1 MISLVTIVFSG
12 DLDLVRYQARSLAL
26 LVRPEI
32 INDINLVINDV
43 NEGDIRRTLAE
54 MRPEYGPHTAKVR
67 IVGGDEVLLNVPRK
81 TRRSLFEWFYV
92 DNRHRLPF
100 ASAQGWHGG
109 NGYRMQ
115 QALKLASAR
124 VADCDRMLILDGKNI
139 FLRDFDP
146 AEFFDEQNRGL
157 STFHPPN
164 AEFHQGWLNE
174 SLKVMGLNM
183 TADDI
188 EATTAYETPYPV
200 NRQLVLRV
208 LDEVAE
214 FHGSVQALFA
224 SKQRPTEFM
233 LLFASCIRNEG
244 NVDRYFGEFTGQHL
258 GVWKEYSP
266 QLIDKVISDAE
277 TTPSA
282 TFGVHRKAIELLSNE
297 QRQRLIALFAVRGL
311 DLKPLLNSA

>member
-26 LVRPEI
+26 LVRPGI
-32 INDINLVINDV
+32 INDIKLIINDV
-43 NEGDIRRTLAE
+43 DEDKIRRVLEE
-54 MRPEYGPHTAKVR
+54 MRPEYGPHAGKVR
-67 IVGGDEVLLNVPRK
+67 IVGGDEVLLSVPRNH
-81 TRRSLFEWFYV
+81 RRSLFEWLYV

-100 ASAQGWHGG
+100 VSAQGWRGG

-124 VADCDRMLILDGKNI
+124 VADCERILILDGKNI

-146 AEFFDEQNRGL
+146 AEFFDDQNRGL
-157 STFHPPN
+157 STFHAPQ
-164 AEFHQGWLNE
+164 ADFHRGWLNE
-174 SLKVMGLNM
+174 SLQVMGVNK

-214 FHGSVQALFA
+214 SHGSVQALFA

-244 NVDRYFGEFTGQHL
+244 NVDRYFGEFAGQHM

-266 QLIDKVISDAE
+266 PLIDKVISEAE
-277 TTPSA
+277 ANPSA
-282 TFGVHRKAIELLSNE
+282 TFGVHRKAITLLSDE
-297 QRQRLIALFAVRGL
+297 QRQRLIALFAERGL
-311 DLKPLLNSA
+311 DLKPLFNSA